1 MLTVTRGERVMDKK
15 VIDKIQGLLDL
26 RDRVENTDFVAG
38 NIYRR
43 RDETLK
49 KDIKTELLNG
59 TGSVLIDVKNNGF
72 FTELSPFEYI
82 EIEHELP
89 ILKVDQTDAELL
101 FNLVQVKSKISEEY
115 RSAIL
120 KVIDHRL
127 SVLKSKI

>member
-1 MLTVTRGERVMDKK
+1 MDKK
-15 VIDKIQGLLDL
+15 VIDQIQELLTL
-26 RDRVENTDFVAG
+26 RDRVERTDFVAG

-43 RDETLK
+43 RHETLL

-59 TGSVLIDVKNNGF
+59 TGSVLSVLIDVKNSAGF

-82 EIEHELP
+82 EVDHELP
-89 ILKVDQTDAELL
+89 VLKVDQTDAELL
-101 FNLVQVKSKISEEY
+101 FNLVQVKSKIAEEY

-120 KVIDHRL
+120 KVIDYRL